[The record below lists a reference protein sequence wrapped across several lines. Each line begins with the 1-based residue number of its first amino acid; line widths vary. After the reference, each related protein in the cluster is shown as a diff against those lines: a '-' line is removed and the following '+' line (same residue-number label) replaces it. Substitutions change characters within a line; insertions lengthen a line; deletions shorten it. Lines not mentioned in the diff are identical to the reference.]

1 MNERLHVRIRK
12 DLHDWLERVSTG
24 PGTSKSAIV
33 NDALDA
39 YAHRQAAIEIDPVI
53 IARLDRLTAQ
63 AGEIVKL
70 LLRLERNQHIG
81 SETLALAV
89 RFLFMVTAPL
99 PEADQSAARAL
110 SQERFATFLDQVSR
124 RVAQGK
130 SLLRDVLDHAP
141 REAREPVPE
150 AAE

>member
-33 NDALDA
+33 GAALDA
-39 YAHRQAAIEIDPVI
+39 YAHRQAAIEVNPVI

-63 AGEIVKL
+63 AGEIMKL
-70 LLRLERNQHIG
+70 LLRLERNQHID

-141 REAREPVPE
+141 RETHEPVRE